1 MRLRQ
6 GNAANVAGLLLE
18 HDLVRKPVPTFG
30 IMPLC
35 PADDARGTAYMSGM
49 SDDPMPPERPKV
61 EPEII
66 LPGESG
72 PRPRGASWVWVSSGR
87 GQGRTLRFETR
98 GPLALVTAL
107 LMLGLG
113 SAVVLALLLGLVLL
127 WIPVSIAIA
136 AAILRSFWRR
146 K

>member
-1 MRLRQ
+1 MT
-6 GNAANVAGLLLE
+6 
-18 HDLVRKPVPTFG
+18 DKPT
-30 IMPLC
+30 
-35 PADDARGTAYMSGM
+35 
-49 SDDPMPPERPKV
+49 PPERPKI

-66 LPGESG
+66 LPGERG
-72 PRPRGASWVWVSSGR
+72 PQPRGASWVWTSSRR
-87 GQGRTLRFETR
+87 GQGRTVRIETR
-98 GPLALVTAL
+98 GGPLTLFTAL

-136 AAILRSFWRR
+136 AAILWSFLRR

>member
-1 MRLRQ
+1 MGR
-6 GNAANVAGLLLE
+6 
-18 HDLVRKPVPTFG
+18 PIT
-30 IMPLC
+30 
-35 PADDARGTAYMSGM
+35 YMGGM
-49 SDDPMPPERPKV
+49 SDKPMPPERPKV

-66 LPGESG
+66 PPGEPG

-87 GQGRTLRFETR
+87 GHGRSMRFETR
-98 GPLALVTAL
+98 GGPLTLFTAL

-136 AAILRSFWRR
+136 AAILWSFLRR

>member
-1 MRLRQ
+1 M
-6 GNAANVAGLLLE
+6 LLC
-18 HDLVRKPVPTFG
+18 R
-30 IMPLC
+30 
-35 PADDARGTAYMSGM
+35 ADDARATAYMGGM
-49 SDDPMPPERPKV
+49 SDRPTPPERPKV

-66 LPGESG
+66 LPGERG
-72 PRPRGASWVWVSSGR
+72 PQPRGASWVWTSSGR

-98 GPLALVTAL
+98 GALTLFTAL

-113 SAVVLALLLGLVLL
+113 AAVVLVLLLGLVLL

-136 AAILRSFWRR
+136 AAILWSFLRR